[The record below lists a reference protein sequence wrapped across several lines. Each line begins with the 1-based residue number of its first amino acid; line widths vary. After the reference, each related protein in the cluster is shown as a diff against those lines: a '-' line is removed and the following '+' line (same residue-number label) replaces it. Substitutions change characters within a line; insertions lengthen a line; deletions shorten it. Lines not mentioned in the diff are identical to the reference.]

1 MLLGINRQKKTKK
14 KNETVLTSD
23 VTFIWVRQ
31 TFEI

>member
-1 MLLGINRQKKTKK
+1 MLGINRQKKN

-23 VTFIWVRQ
+23 VTFIWIRQ